1 MLSDRE
7 VDRYQRQLLLRE
19 IGGAGLAKLRRATV
33 VIAGLGGIGCPA
45 ALYLAG
51 AGVGRLVLVDDDAVA
66 RSNLQR
72 QVLFTDADVGRLKV
86 AAGTERLLAFNP
98 DIAAEALAARITPA
112 NAGAIVAGASL
123 VIDGTDSFAAR
134 LAISDA
140 CVAAG
145 VPLVSAAIGGWEVQI
160 ALFSGRPCYR
170 CFVPAP
176 VPDADTCVAGGV
188 AGPVPGI
195 AGTLAAL
202 AALRALT
209 GAGPDVTGQLLRFDG
224 LGWAPRLGRIAADP
238 GCAAC
243 GDGSTGRI

>member
-1 MLSDRE
+1 MLTDRE

-19 IGGAGLAKLRRATV
+19 IGGAGLARLRKATV

-51 AGVGRLVLVDDDAVA
+51 AGIGRLILVDDDTVA

-72 QVLFTDADVGRLKV
+72 QVLFTEADVGRLKV
-86 AAGTERLLAFNP
+86 AAGAERLAALNP
-98 DIAAEALAARITPA
+98 DIVAEACAARITPA
-112 NAGAIVAGASL
+112 NAAAIVAEASL
-123 VIDGTDSFAAR
+123 VIDGTDSFTAR
-134 LAISDA
+134 LAVSDA

-145 VPLVSAAIGGWEVQI
+145 VPLVAAAIGRWEVQV
-160 ALFSGRPCYR
+160 ALFRGRPCYR
-170 CFVPAP
+170 CFVPEP
-176 VPDADTCVAGGV
+176 VADADQCVAGGV

-202 AALRALT
+202 AAIRALA
-209 GAGPDVTGQLLRFDG
+209 GAGPDISGQLLRFDG
-224 LGWAPRLGRIAADP
+224 LGWEPRLGRIAADP